1 MTTIYRGYNVEK
13 DASGKYAIYKDGNHI
28 YTLPTTD
35 SEEAAL
41 AWIDAEKRRQRDA
54 NEGKR

>member
-1 MTTIYRGYNVEK
+1 MTIYRGYTIEK
-13 DASGKYAIYKDGNHI
+13 NPEDKYAIFKDGHHI

-41 AWIDAEKRRQRDA
+41 AWIDAEKRRQRQ
-54 NEGKR
+54 ETEK